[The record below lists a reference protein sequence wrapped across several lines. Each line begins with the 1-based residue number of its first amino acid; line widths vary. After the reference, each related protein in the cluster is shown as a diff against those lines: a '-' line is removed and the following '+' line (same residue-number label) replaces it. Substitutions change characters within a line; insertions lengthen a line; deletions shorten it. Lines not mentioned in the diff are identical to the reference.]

1 MKNEDISNEKISNE
15 DIDDTIKVVESI
27 GKSGLLIDGANEDT
41 GSRKQQGELHFAMM
55 EPVAASLIE
64 PRASSLINALTG
76 KGAMRVEKEQ
86 EGGFFILLPLSLMIK
101 LLGKRITRAGRKYSK
116 MDHVEII

>member
-1 MKNEDISNEKISNE
+1 
-15 DIDDTIKVVESI
+15 
-27 GKSGLLIDGANEDT
+27 
-41 GSRKQQGELHFAMM
+41 MM

-86 EGGFFILLPLSLMIK
+86 EGGFFTLLPLSLMIK